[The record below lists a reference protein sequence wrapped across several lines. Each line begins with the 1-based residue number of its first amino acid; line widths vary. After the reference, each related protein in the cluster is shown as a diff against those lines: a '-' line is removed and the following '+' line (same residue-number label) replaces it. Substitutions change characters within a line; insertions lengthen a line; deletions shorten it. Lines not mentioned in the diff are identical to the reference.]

1 MSWSEKCSK
10 ITTIILDVDGVLTDG
25 RIGYRDNGDEIKFFD
40 VKDGHGIVLARRAG
54 LKVGILSGRKSKAN
68 AVRAAELKLDFFYE
82 GCLNK
87 NEGLTHLLES
97 EGLKP
102 EECMYIG
109 DDLVDA
115 PPMARCGLAVA
126 VGDGVPELD
135 ALADF
140 RVKAPGGRGA
150 VREAVEILLKEQGK
164 WSKLLERY
172 FGLSC
177 RS

>member
-87 NEGLTHLLES
+87 EEGLTRLLES

-115 PPMARCGLAVA
+115 PPMARCGVAVA

-135 ALADF
+135 AVADL
-140 RVKAPGGRGA
+140 RVKASGGRGA
-150 VREAVEILLKEQGK
+150 VREAVEVLLKEQGK
-164 WSKLLERY
+164 WSNLLERY

-177 RS
+177 R

>member
-10 ITTIILDVDGVLTDG
+10 ITAIVLDVDGVLTDG

-68 AVRAAELKLDFFYE
+68 AVRAAELHLDFYYE

-87 NEGLTHLLES
+87 AEGFAELLKK
-97 EGLKP
+97 EGLKA
-102 EECMYIG
+102 EECLYIG

-115 PPMARCGLAVA
+115 QPMSCCGLAVA
-126 VGDGVPELD
+126 TGDAVPELD
-135 ALADF
+135 AVADL

-150 VREAVEILLKEQGK
+150 VRETVELLLKEQGK
-164 WSKLLERY
+164 WAKLLERY
-172 FGLSC
+172 LGLSC
-177 RS
+177 

>member
-1 MSWSEKCSK
+1 MNWSEKCSK
-10 ITTIILDVDGVLTDG
+10 ITAVILDVDGVLTDG
-25 RIGYRDNGDEIKFFD
+25 RIGYRDNGDEVKFFD

-68 AVRAAELKLDFFYE
+68 AVRAAELKLDFFIE

-87 NEGLTHLLES
+87 DEGFTRLLEQ
-97 EGLKP
+97 EKLLP

-115 PPMARCGLAVA
+115 QPMSICGLAVA
-126 VGDGVPELD
+126 TGDAVPDLD
-135 ALADF
+135 AVADL

-150 VREAVEILLKEQGK
+150 VRETVELLLKEQGK
-164 WSKLLERY
+164 WAKLLERY

-177 RS
+177 

>member
-10 ITTIILDVDGVLTDG
+10 ITTIVLDVDGVLTDG

-40 VKDGHGIVLARRAG
+40 VRDGHGIVLAKRAG

-68 AVRAAELKLDFFYE
+68 RIRAAELKLDFLYD

-87 NEGLTHLLES
+87 DEGFTQLLEA
-97 EGLKP
+97 EKLTAD
-102 EECMYIG
+102 ECMYIG

-115 PPMARCGLAVA
+115 PPMRRCGLAVA
-126 VGDGVPELD
+126 VGDAVPELD
-135 ALADF
+135 SVADF
-140 RVKAPGGRGA
+140 RVKAAGGRGA
-150 VREAVEILLKEQGK
+150 IREAVELLLKEQGK
-164 WSKLLERY
+164 WSGLMKRY

-177 RS
+177 

>member
-1 MSWSEKCSK
+1 MNWSEKCSK
-10 ITTIILDVDGVLTDG
+10 IKAIVLDVDGVLTDG
-25 RIGYRDNGDEIKFFD
+25 RIGYRDNGNEIKFFD

-54 LKVGILSGRKSKAN
+54 LKVGILSGRSSKAN
-68 AVRAAELKLDFFYE
+68 AVRAQELKLDFFYE

-87 NEGLTHLLES
+87 ADGFAELLEK
-97 EGLKP
+97 EGLKA

-115 PPMARCGLAVA
+115 RPMANCGFAVA
-126 VGDGVPELD
+126 VGDAVPELD
-135 ALADF
+135 SVADV
-140 RVKAPGGRGA
+140 RVKARGGRGA
-150 VREAVEILLKEQGK
+150 VREAVELLLKEQGK

-177 RS
+177 

>member
-1 MSWSEKCSK
+1 MNLSEKCSK
-10 ITTIILDVDGVLTDG
+10 ITTIVLDVDGVLTDG

-40 VKDGHGIVLARRAG
+40 VRDGHGIVLARRAG
-54 LKVGILSGRKSKAN
+54 LKVGVLSGRRSKAN
-68 AVRAAELKLDFFYE
+68 AVRFAELKMDFFYE
-82 GCLNK
+82 GILNK
-87 NEGLTHLLES
+87 DDGFTQLLEK

-115 PPMARCGLAVA
+115 RPMARCGLAVV

-135 ALADF
+135 SVADV
-140 RVKAPGGRGA
+140 RVKAAGGRGA
-150 VREAVEILLKEQGK
+150 VREAIELLLKEQGK
-164 WSKLLERY
+164 WSSLLERY

-177 RS
+177 